1 MKHFTDLIFL
11 YSDMDIGEGS
21 YIAVLHYCIIVKNL
35 IQMIRL
41 KISIRPIEQSKIQSG
56 THMKLCK
63 SKLSIQDPF
72 LVIFMCVNSNKTV
85 ANV

>member
-1 MKHFTDLIFL
+1 
-11 YSDMDIGEGS
+11 
-21 YIAVLHYCIIVKNL
+21 
-35 IQMIRL
+35 MIRL

-72 LVIFMCVNSNKTV
+72 LVIFMYVNSNNTV